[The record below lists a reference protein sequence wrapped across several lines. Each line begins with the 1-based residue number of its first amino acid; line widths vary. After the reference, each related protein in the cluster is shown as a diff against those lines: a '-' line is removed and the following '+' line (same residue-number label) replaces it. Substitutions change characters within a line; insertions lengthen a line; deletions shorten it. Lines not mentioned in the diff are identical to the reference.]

1 MSSDNIV
8 ELAAARSAS
17 NSGQDQRLHPRLES
31 DDRLFTQVVLSS
43 EEPELVGT
51 TLSCTAV
58 NLSVGGIQFRT
69 SAAVP
74 TGSLLD
80 LWVDVSSRP
89 GKFFL
94 AGEVRWNRPTGETNA
109 RGKEE
114 WLIGVQLKSGAAT
127 DIMDWRDFHANA
139 FAR

>member
-8 ELAAARSAS
+8 ELSSARAASS
-17 NSGQDQRLHPRLES
+17 QDQRLHPRIES
-31 DDRLFTQVVLSS
+31 DDRLFTQVVLSA
-43 EEPELVGT
+43 ENPDLIGT

-69 SAAVP
+69 SAPVP

-94 AGEVRWNRPTGETNA
+94 AGEVRWNRSTGETNA
-109 RGKEE
+109 KGKEE
-114 WLIGVQLKSGAAT
+114 FLVGVQLKSGAAT
-127 DIMDWRDFHANA
+127 DIVDWRDFHANA
-139 FAR
+139 YAR